1 MIWMMNKDL
10 IQIDR
15 LNKPNTELVELTKQD
30 YIKLMDRMNQ
40 QIENRQYLN
49 NYLETRK
56 RLDK

>member
-1 MIWMMNKDL
+1 MNKDL